1 MVCGVFTRGILHSS
15 KNEND
20 IPFCATTWLTFIIII
35 LSGKAS
41 VKRLLFSLRSK
52 ANKTI
57 PYLGINICDKTP
69 RYL

>member
-1 MVCGVFTRGILHSS
+1 MYSFGVFTHGILHSS

-20 IPFCATTWLTFIIII
+20 IPFRATTLLIFIIVI

-52 ANKTI
+52 ANETKQYVI
-57 PYLGINICDKTP
+57 
-69 RYL
+69 

>member
-1 MVCGVFTRGILHSS
+1 MVCGVFARGILHGSR
-15 KNEND
+15 NEND
-20 IPFCATTWLTFIIII
+20 IPFCATTWLIFIIII

-57 PYLGINICDKTP
+57 FYLGISICDETL